1 MATHSRVLPG
11 ESHGLKSLTCCSP
24 WGCKESDTTEQL
36 NNIKRTRNAGQQKLL
51 LYNNLL
57 HMISKIYF

>member
-1 MATHSRVLPG
+1 MATHSRFLPG

-24 WGCKESDTTEQL
+24 WGCKESDTTEQV
-36 NNIKRTRNAGQQKLL
+36 NIKRTRNAGQQILL